1 MTKSVSNISSMKDI
15 YKNIKKQDISSR
27 NNKIN
32 KILKI
37 FYGNTKDSFDYKKNG
52 IRIFNH
58 LEKIKEKIIENEK
71 NDTIYVKRKS
81 LLSDEIKKN
90 IHLNKHLNELLK
102 NRPAYFIGKICD
114 TKIRLDKNKK

>member
-37 FYGNTKDSFDYKKNG
+37 FYENKKDNFDYKKNG

-58 LEKIKEKIIENEK
+58 LEKIKEKIIENEN